1 MKNENAPSD
10 PLRGLGRKKLRK
22 LARKNKIKNPQ
33 LKSPAALRRAIRRA
47 EKRHQ
52 AEGQTP
58 STQAKAKSP
67 EALLAERRKAEL
79 QAYQEHRLRY
89 LYAPSKF
96 THMGTHEEFLLEK
109 DEELN
114 LPDYYNENQ
123 LRLLPVDPWQY
134 YLYWDFDSE
143 TLEIVKEHLAEEAV
157 FVLRSYDITSIAF
170 DGSNAH
176 GSWDAVCHPLIREW
190 YISSPVHDR
199 HVCVELGFLDG
210 LKGFNPLLR
219 SNTTYIPPAGVSPL
233 RRDLF
238 AQFIPQAMASHPQR
252 PPSPP
257 AKRVQPVATE
267 TPAVKSQVADAFF
280 LPFVPTPHLLNP
292 RPEPRRVL
300 DFATAP
306 RFIPKNSVP
315 ISQVTVP
322 APQAGR
328 KENLAET
335 VPPPAPVLWSNAE
348 TDSPPPPSSDNGY
361 AETTWQQREA
371 RWSEA
376 IDAENAQNAGRESIR
391 QSLGIP
397 HGTEIRWF
405 SELPSELTPMIFEQ
419 WITDPYD
426 QAMFVSYSIWPWE
439 MSEYLPLGASDWVQR
454 KFLGASL
461 FSWFKP
467 AGSERMVRW
476 QQFPGASEGA
486 RWMRPVGASEHAWS
500 GSHQPPGQREGS
512 VWHLW
517 PQRPLNYSGRGLFA

>member
-10 PLRGLGRKKLRK
+10 PLRGLGRKKLRN
-22 LARKNKIKNPQ
+22 LARKNKIKNAH
-33 LKSPAALRRAIRRA
+33 LKSPASLRRAIRRA
-47 EKRHQ
+47 EK
-52 AEGQTP
+52 QTQP
-58 STQAKAKSP
+58 GMSHPTTQAKSR
-67 EALLAERRKAEL
+67 EELLVERRKAEL

-89 LYAPSKF
+89 LYAPSQF
-96 THMGTHEEFLLEK
+96 AHTGTHEEFLLEK

-134 YLYWDFDSE
+134 YLYWDFDTE
-143 TLEIVKEHLAEEAV
+143 TLEAVKEHLAEEAV

-176 GSWDAVCHPLIREW
+176 GSWDIVCHPLIREW

-199 HVCVELGFLDG
+199 HVCAELGILDSLDG
-210 LKGFNPLLR
+210 FTPLLR
-219 SNTTYIPPAGVSPL
+219 SNTTYIPPASVSPV

-238 AQFIPQAMASHPQR
+238 AQFIPQAATTQAEKQPAAVAPALA
-252 PPSPP
+252 PPVPTDEAPP
-257 AKRVQPVATE
+257 LQA
-267 TPAVKSQVADAFF
+267 QVADAFF

-292 RPEPRRVL
+292 RPEPQRVL
-300 DFATAP
+300 DYATVP
-306 RFIPKNSVP
+306 RFIPQNVVP
-315 ISQVTVP
+315 VSQAHVP
-322 APQAGR
+322 PPQAGR
-328 KENLAET
+328 QENLPEMP
-335 VPPPAPVLWSNAE
+335 PPPAPLLWPQAE
-348 TDSPPPPSSDNGY
+348 TASRSETPENGY
-361 AETTWQQREA
+361 LETTWQQREA
-371 RWSEA
+371 RWSEQL
-376 IDAENAQNAGRESIR
+376 DAENAQNAGQESIR

-397 HGTEIRWF
+397 QGTEIRWF
-405 SELPSELTPMIFEQ
+405 SELPSELTPMLFEQ

-461 FSWFKP
+461 FSWFRP

-486 RWMRPVGASEHAWS
+486 RWLRPVGASERAWS
-500 GSHQPPGQREGS
+500 GSNQPPAQREGS

>member
-10 PLRGLGRKKLRK
+10 PLRGLGRKKLRN
-22 LARKNKIKNPQ
+22 LARKNKVKNAH

-47 EKRHQ
+47 EKRTQ
-52 AEGQTP
+52 EGHSP
-58 STQAKAKSP
+58 SLAKTKSR
-67 EALLAERRKAEL
+67 EELLAERRKAEL

-89 LYAPSKF
+89 LYAPSQF
-96 THMGTHEEFLLEK
+96 AHTGTHEEFLLEK
-109 DEELN
+109 DDELN
-114 LPDYYNENQ
+114 LPDFYNENQ

-134 YLYWDFDSE
+134 YLYWDFAPE
-143 TLEIVKEHLAEEAV
+143 TLESVKKHLAEESV

-176 GSWDAVCHPLIREW
+176 GSWDAICHPLIREW

-199 HVCVELGFLDG
+199 HVCVELGVLNP
-210 LKGFNPLLR
+210 LKGFLPLLR
-219 SNTTYIPPAGVSPL
+219 SNTTYIPPAGVSPV

-238 AQFIPQAMASHPQR
+238 AQFMPQAVDLPRPNQPAQR
-252 PPSPP
+252 QPAAPP
-257 AKRVQPVATE
+257 VTE

-292 RPEPRRVL
+292 RPEPQHVL
-300 DFATAP
+300 DYATVP
-306 RFIPKNSVP
+306 RFIPQNIVP
-315 ISQVTVP
+315 ISQVAVP

-328 KENLAET
+328 QEQLAELT
-335 VPPPAPVLWSNAE
+335 PPPAPVLGSEAD
-348 TDSPPPPSSDNGY
+348 TDGPSYDNGY
-361 AETTWQQREA
+361 QETTWQQREA

-376 IDAENAQNAGRESIR
+376 LDAESAQNAGRESIR

-397 HGTEIRWF
+397 QGTEIRWF

-461 FSWFKP
+461 FSWFRP

-486 RWMRPVGASEHAWS
+486 RWLRPVGASERAWS
-500 GSHQPPGQREGS
+500 GSNQPPGQREGS